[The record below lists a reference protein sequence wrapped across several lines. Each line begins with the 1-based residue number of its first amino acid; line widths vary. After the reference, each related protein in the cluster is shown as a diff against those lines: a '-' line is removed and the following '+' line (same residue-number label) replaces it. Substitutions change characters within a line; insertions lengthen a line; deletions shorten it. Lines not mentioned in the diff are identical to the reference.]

1 MTNEQYLQKVAL
13 LKKMA
18 YHYYTLDSPIASD
31 EEYDN
36 LYAEILAYESA
47 NPTQIVADSPTQKV
61 GDEILTKFEKSTHI
75 ERMWSLEDI
84 FNKDE
89 LMAWVE
95 RIYKNINALENPR
108 FADKA
113 TNLRFMCDAKFDG
126 ASMNLLY
133 ENGVLIS
140 AATRGDGS
148 VGEQVLHNARAIE
161 SIPQNIA
168 YKGKIEIRGE
178 IVIAKADFE
187 ALNELRLQN
196 GESVFANP
204 RNAAAGSLRNLDA
217 RITRKRKLTFI
228 PWGFGFVGESLGE
241 SVNKTIHPSTKIK
254 HIKNRATKSQGIK
267 NIISKHKNNN
277 VMVRAFKNPA
287 TKNQGTKNIISKHKN
302 NNVRAFRYHNE
313 IIVVIVSPMSMQSF
327 FANLCAIKS
336 LGFKDSL
343 LSKICANIDEIEAFY
358 NHLIRIRDKY
368 PIMLD
373 GMVVRIDDLSLQN
386 ALGFT
391 IKNPRFAVAYKFPA
405 IEKTTQILSVS
416 FQVGRSGVITPVA
429 ELESV
434 NIEGANIT
442 RATLHNFDEIAK
454 KDIRVG
460 DKVLIIRS
468 GDVIPKIIKPI
479 IERRNGSEV
488 AIEKPR
494 FCPVCGSELLV
505 EDILI
510 KCQNLSCKARVMNS
524 IIHFCSKKAMN
535 IIGMGDKIVEFLF
548 ENGLI
553 NNILDIYALKSAD
566 LAGREGFGSK
576 KIENLLNAIEGSK
589 NAPLWNL
596 LNALGIEHIGEGS
609 SKKLA
614 SVLGERIFNA
624 NREELLEIDGIGEEM
639 AESIVLFM
647 QTNAEFIAK
656 LREIIK
662 PQMPK
667 NGESSVDSSIL
678 SSEIIVLTGTMSKS
692 RDEIALLLESMG
704 AKITNSV
711 SKKTTMVV
719 YGENAGSKLEKAK
732 ELGVRTMSESE
743 FMGQFVLGY
752 AISHL

>member
-47 NPTQIVADSPTQKV
+47 NPMQIAADSPTQKV

-89 LMAWVE
+89 LIAWVE
-95 RIYKNINALENPR
+95 RIHKNINALSVENPR
-108 FADKA
+108 LKA

-133 ENGVLIS
+133 ENGVLVS

-187 ALNELRLQN
+187 ALNESRLQN

-204 RNAAAGSLRNLDA
+204 RNAAAGSLRNLNA
-217 RITRKRKLTFI
+217 NITRSRKLTFI
-228 PWGFGFVGESLGE
+228 PWGFGFVGESLIKSSESLGE
-241 SVNKTIHPSTKIK
+241 SNADS
-254 HIKNRATKSQGIK
+254 
-267 NIISKHKNNN
+267 
-277 VMVRAFKNPA
+277 
-287 TKNQGTKNIISKHKN
+287 
-302 NNVRAFRYHNE
+302 
-313 IIVVIVSPMSMQSF
+313 SF

-358 NHLIRIRDKY
+358 RHLIALRDKY

-373 GMVVRIDDLSLQN
+373 GMVVRIDDLALQN

-429 ELESV
+429 ELEPV

-553 NNILDIYALKSAD
+553 SNILDIYALKSAD
-566 LAGREGFGSK
+566 LAGREGFGAK
-576 KIENLLNAIEGSK
+576 KIENLLSAIEGSK

-667 NGESSVDSSIL
+667 NGESSVDSSRL
-678 SSEIIVLTGTMSKS
+678 SGEIIVLTGTMSKS
-692 RDEIALLLESMG
+692 RDEIASMLESMG

-732 ELGVRTMSESE
+732 ELGVKVISESE
-743 FMGQFVLGY
+743 FMGQFVLG
-752 AISHL
+752 

>member
-36 LYAEILAYESA
+36 LYGEIIAYESA
-47 NPTQIVADSPTQKV
+47 NPTQITPDSPTQKV

-89 LMAWVE
+89 LVEWVK
-95 RIYKNINALENPR
+95 RIHKNINALENPLLSQ
-108 FADKA
+108 KA

-133 ENGVLIS
+133 ENGALVS

-178 IVIAKADFE
+178 IVITKADFE
-187 ALNELRLQN
+187 VLNESRLQN

-217 RITRKRKLTFI
+217 RITRSRKLTFI
-228 PWGFGFVGESLGE
+228 PWGFGFISESLGE
-241 SVNKTIHPSTKIK
+241 SSSESNKSFGES
-254 HIKNRATKSQGIK
+254 NADS
-267 NIISKHKNNN
+267 
-277 VMVRAFKNPA
+277 
-287 TKNQGTKNIISKHKN
+287 
-302 NNVRAFRYHNE
+302 
-313 IIVVIVSPMSMQSF
+313 SF
-327 FANLCAIKS
+327 FATLTTIKS
-336 LGFKDSL
+336 FGFKDSL

-358 NHLIRIRDKY
+358 NHLIAMRDKY

-405 IEKTTQILSVS
+405 IEKTTKILAVS

-429 ELESV
+429 ELEPV

-454 KDIRVG
+454 KDIRIG

-479 IERRNGSEV
+479 VERRNGSEIV
-488 AIEKPR
+488 IEKPR

-553 NNILDIYALKSAD
+553 SNILDIYAMKSAD
-566 LAGREGFGSK
+566 LAGREGFGAK
-576 KIENLLNAIEGSK
+576 KIDNLLNAIEGSK

-614 SVLGERIFNA
+614 SVLGERIFSA
-624 NREELLEIDGIGEEM
+624 NREELLAIDGIGEEM

-662 PQMPK
+662 PQMPQG
-667 NGESSVDSSIL
+667 GESSADSSIL
-678 SSEIIVLTGTMSKS
+678 SGEIIVLTGTMSKS
-692 RDEIALLLESMG
+692 RDEIASMLESMG

-719 YGENAGSKLEKAK
+719 YGENTGSKLEKAR
-732 ELGVRTMSESE
+732 ELGVKVVSEDE
-743 FMGQFVLGY
+743 LR
-752 AISHL
+752 ALI

>member
-1 MTNEQYLQKVAL
+1 MTNEQYLQKVEL

-36 LYAEILAYESA
+36 LYTEIVAYESA
-47 NPTQIVADSPTQKV
+47 NPTQITPDSPTQKV
-61 GDEILTKFEKSTHI
+61 GDEILSKFEKSTHI

-89 LMAWVE
+89 LSAWIE
-95 RIYKNINALENPR
+95 RIYKNINALSVENPR
-108 FADKA
+108 LADKA
-113 TNLRFMCDAKFDG
+113 KNLVFMCDAKFDG

-133 ENGVLIS
+133 ENGALVS

-148 VGEQVLHNARAIE
+148 VGEQVLHNARAIK
-161 SIPQNIA
+161 SIPQTIA
-168 YKGKIEIRGE
+168 YTGKIEIRGE
-178 IVIAKADFE
+178 IVIEKADFE
-187 ALNELRLQN
+187 ALNESRLQN

-204 RNAAAGSLRNLDA
+204 RNAAAGSLRNLDSS
-217 RITRKRKLTFI
+217 ITRNRKLTFI
-228 PWGFGFVGESLGE
+228 PWGFGFVDSSFSSLRDSTQSVESWQ
-241 SVNKTIHPSTKIK
+241 STFR
-254 HIKNRATKSQGIK
+254 HSEATKSP
-267 NIISKHKNNN
+267 
-277 VMVRAFKNPA
+277 KNPQDLTQDA
-287 TKNQGTKNIISKHKN
+287 HFLDSSHTAQNDDN
-302 NNVRAFRYHNE
+302 N
-313 IIVVIVSPMSMQSF
+313 SF
-327 FANLCAIKS
+327 FANLTTIKS
-336 LGFKDSL
+336 LGFRDSL

-358 NHLIRIRDKY
+358 NHLIAMRDKY

-386 ALGFT
+386 ALGYT

-405 IEKTTQILSVS
+405 IEKTTKILSVS

-429 ELESV
+429 ELEPV

-479 IERRNGSEV
+479 VETRNGSEV
-488 AIEKPR
+488 AVEKPR

-553 NNILDIYALKSAD
+553 SNILDIYALKSAD
-566 LAGREGFGSK
+566 LEGKEGFGAK
-576 KIENLLNAIEGSK
+576 KIKNLLDAIEGSK

-596 LNALGIEHIGEGS
+596 LNALGIEHIGEGT

-614 SVLGERIFNA
+614 SVLGERIFSA
-624 NREELLEIDGIGEEM
+624 NREELLAIDGIGEEM

-647 QTNAEFIAK
+647 QTNADFIAR

-662 PQMPK
+662 PTMPSV
-667 NGESSVDSSIL
+667 NRAESGESGTDSSRF
-678 SSEIIVLTGTMSKS
+678 SGEIIVLTGTMSKS
-692 RDEIALLLESMG
+692 RDKIASMLESMG

-711 SKKTTMVV
+711 SRKTTMVI

-732 ELGVRTMSESE
+732 ELGVRTISESE
-743 FMGQFVLGY
+743 LRALIAQ
-752 AISHL
+752 

>member
-18 YHYYTLDSPIASD
+18 YHYYTMDSPIASD
-31 EEYDN
+31 EEYDT
-36 LYAEILAYESA
+36 LYAEIVAYESA
-47 NPTQIVADSPTQKV
+47 NPTQIAVDSPTQKV

-89 LMAWVE
+89 LREWIE
-95 RIYKNINALENPR
+95 RIHKNINAVENPR
-108 FADKA
+108 VAQKA
-113 TNLRFMCDAKFDG
+113 ANLRFMCDAKFDG

-133 ENGVLIS
+133 ENGVLVS

-148 VGEQVLHNARAIE
+148 VGEQVLHNARAIP

-178 IVIAKADFE
+178 IVIEKADFE
-187 ALNELRLQN
+187 ALNKSRLQN

-204 RNAAAGSLRNLDA
+204 RNAAAGSLRNLNA
-217 RITRKRKLTFI
+217 NITRNRKLTFI
-228 PWGFGFVGESLGE
+228 PWGFGFIGESLKTLGDLGE
-241 SVNKTIHPSTKIK
+241 STADSSAFLGESNNFLDSTES
-254 HIKNRATKSQGIK
+254 AADS
-267 NIISKHKNNN
+267 
-277 VMVRAFKNPA
+277 
-287 TKNQGTKNIISKHKN
+287 
-302 NNVRAFRYHNE
+302 
-313 IIVVIVSPMSMQSF
+313 SF

-336 LGFKDSL
+336 LGFKDSH

-358 NHLIRIRDKY
+358 NHLIAIRDKY

-373 GMVVRIDDLSLQN
+373 GMVVRIDDLALQN

-429 ELESV
+429 ELEPV

-454 KDIRVG
+454 KDIRIG

-479 IERRNGSEV
+479 IERRNGSEIAV
-488 AIEKPR
+488 EKPR
-494 FCPVCGSELLV
+494 FCPVCGSELLI

-548 ENGLI
+548 ENGVI
-553 NNILDIYALKSAD
+553 SNILDIYALKSAD
-566 LAGREGFGSK
+566 LAGKEGFGAK
-576 KIENLLNAIEGSK
+576 KIDNLLSAIESSK
-589 NAPLWNL
+589 NAPLWNV

-614 SVLGERIFNA
+614 SVLGERIFSA
-624 NREELLEIDGIGEEM
+624 NRSELLEIDGIGEEM

-656 LREIIK
+656 LLEIIK

-667 NGESSVDSSIL
+667 SGESNADSL
-678 SSEIIVLTGTMSKS
+678 SLSGEIIVLTGTMSKS
-692 RDEIALLLESMG
+692 RDEIASMLESMG

-711 SKKTTMVV
+711 SKKTTMLI

-732 ELGVRTMSESE
+732 ALGVKTISESE
-743 FMGQFVLGY
+743 LK
-752 AISHL
+752 ALI

>member
-47 NPTQIVADSPTQKV
+47 NPTQIAVDSPTQKV

-75 ERMWSLEDI
+75 EKMWSLEDI

-89 LMAWVE
+89 LIAWVE
-95 RIYKNINALENPR
+95 RIYKNINALSVENPR
-108 FADKA
+108 LKA

-133 ENGVLIS
+133 ENGVLVS

-187 ALNELRLQN
+187 ALNESRLQN

-228 PWGFGFVGESLGE
+228 PWGFGFVGESLIKSSKSLGE
-241 SVNKTIHPSTKIK
+241 SNADS
-254 HIKNRATKSQGIK
+254 
-267 NIISKHKNNN
+267 
-277 VMVRAFKNPA
+277 
-287 TKNQGTKNIISKHKN
+287 
-302 NNVRAFRYHNE
+302 
-313 IIVVIVSPMSMQSF
+313 SF

-343 LSKICANIDEIEAFY
+343 LSKMCANIDEIEAFY
-358 NHLIRIRDKY
+358 NHLIAMRDKY

-479 IERRNGSEV
+479 IERRNGSEIV
-488 AIEKPR
+488 VEKPR

-553 NNILDIYALKSAD
+553 SNILDIYALKSAD
-566 LAGREGFGSK
+566 LAGREGFGAK
-576 KIENLLNAIEGSK
+576 KIENLLSAIEGSK

-614 SVLGERIFNA
+614 SVLGERIFSA

-667 NGESSVDSSIL
+667 SGESSVDSMRL
-678 SSEIIVLTGTMSKS
+678 GGEIIVLTGTMSKS

-732 ELGVRTMSESE
+732 ELGIKIISESE
-743 FMGQFVLGY
+743 LR
-752 AISHL
+752 ALI

>member
-75 ERMWSLEDI
+75 EKMWSLEDI

-89 LMAWVE
+89 LIAWVE
-95 RIYKNINALENPR
+95 RIYKNINALSAENPHL
-108 FADKA
+108 ADKA
-113 TNLRFMCDAKFDG
+113 TNLCFMCDAKFDG

-133 ENGVLIS
+133 ENGALVS

-187 ALNELRLQN
+187 ALNESRLQN
-196 GESVFANP
+196 GISVFANP

-228 PWGFGFVGESLGE
+228 PWGFGFVGESLIKSSESHESLGE
-241 SVNKTIHPSTKIK
+241 SNADS
-254 HIKNRATKSQGIK
+254 
-267 NIISKHKNNN
+267 
-277 VMVRAFKNPA
+277 
-287 TKNQGTKNIISKHKN
+287 
-302 NNVRAFRYHNE
+302 
-313 IIVVIVSPMSMQSF
+313 SF

-358 NHLIRIRDKY
+358 NHLIAMRDKY

-373 GMVVRIDDLSLQN
+373 GMVVRIDDLALQN

-429 ELESV
+429 ELEPV
-434 NIEGANIT
+434 NIEGANVT

-454 KDIRVG
+454 KDIRIG

-488 AIEKPR
+488 VVEKPR

-553 NNILDIYALKSAD
+553 SNILDIYALKSAD

-576 KIENLLNAIEGSK
+576 KIDNLLSAIEGSK

-614 SVLGERIFNA
+614 SVLGERIFSA
-624 NREELLEIDGIGEEM
+624 NREELLEIEGIGEEM

-667 NGESSVDSSIL
+667 SGESSVDSSRL
-678 SSEIIVLTGTMSKS
+678 SGEIIVLTGTMSKS
-692 RDEIALLLESMG
+692 RDEIAFMLESMG

-732 ELGVRTMSESE
+732 ELGVKTISESE
-743 FMGQFVLGY
+743 FMGQFV
-752 AISHL
+752 S

>member
-36 LYAEILAYESA
+36 LYSEIIAYESA
-47 NPTQIVADSPTQKV
+47 NPTQISPDSPTQKV

-89 LMAWVE
+89 LLEWVK
-95 RIYKNINALENPR
+95 RIHKNINALENPLLSQ
-108 FADKA
+108 KA

-133 ENGVLIS
+133 ENGALIS

-187 ALNELRLQN
+187 ALNESRLQN

-217 RITRKRKLTFI
+217 RITRSRKLTFI
-228 PWGFGFVGESLGE
+228 PWGFGFIDSNFSSLRGD
-241 SVNKTIHPSTKIK
+241 ST
-254 HIKNRATKSQGIK
+254 NRQS
-267 NIISKHKNNN
+267 
-277 VMVRAFKNPA
+277 NP
-287 TKNQGTKNIISKHKN
+287 KD
-302 NNVRAFRYHNE
+302 
-313 IIVVIVSPMSMQSF
+313 SMQNDSF
-327 FANLCAIKS
+327 FATLSAIKS

-358 NHLIRIRDKY
+358 NHLIAMRDKY

-391 IKNPRFAVAYKFPA
+391 IKNPRFAIAYKFPA
-405 IEKTTQILSVS
+405 IEKTTKILAVS

-454 KDIRVG
+454 KDIRIG

-479 IERRNGSEV
+479 IERRNGSEIV
-488 AIEKPR
+488 IEKPR

-553 NNILDIYALKSAD
+553 SNILDIYAMKSAD
-566 LAGREGFGSK
+566 LAGREGFGAK

-614 SVLGERIFNA
+614 SVLGERIFSA
-624 NREELLEIDGIGEEM
+624 NREELLAIDGIGEEM

-647 QTNAEFIAK
+647 QTNAEFTAK

-662 PQMPK
+662 PQMPSS
-667 NGESSVDSSIL
+667 GESSVDSSIL
-678 SSEIIVLTGTMSKS
+678 SGEIIALTGTMSKS

-719 YGENAGSKLEKAK
+719 YGKNAGSKLEKAR
-732 ELGVRTMSESE
+732 ELGVKVVSEDE
-743 FMGQFVLGY
+743 LR
-752 AISHL
+752 ALI

>member
-89 LMAWVE
+89 LIAWVE

-108 FADKA
+108 LKA
-113 TNLRFMCDAKFDG
+113 TNLHFMCDAKFDG

-133 ENGVLIS
+133 ENGVLVS

-187 ALNELRLQN
+187 ALNESRLQN

-228 PWGFGFVGESLGE
+228 PWGFGFVGESLIKSSESVGE
-241 SVNKTIHPSTKIK
+241 SNADS
-254 HIKNRATKSQGIK
+254 
-267 NIISKHKNNN
+267 
-277 VMVRAFKNPA
+277 
-287 TKNQGTKNIISKHKN
+287 
-302 NNVRAFRYHNE
+302 
-313 IIVVIVSPMSMQSF
+313 SF

-358 NHLIRIRDKY
+358 NHLIAMRDKY

-373 GMVVRIDDLSLQN
+373 GMVVRIDDLALQN

-429 ELESV
+429 ELEPV

-479 IERRNGSEV
+479 IERRNGNEV
-488 AIEKPR
+488 VVEKPR

-524 IIHFCSKKAMN
+524 IIHFCSKNAMN

-553 NNILDIYALKSAD
+553 SNILDIYALKSAD
-566 LAGREGFGSK
+566 LAGREGFGAK
-576 KIENLLNAIEGSK
+576 KIENLLSAIEGSK

-614 SVLGERIFNA
+614 SVLGERIFSA
-624 NREELLEIDGIGEEM
+624 NREELLEIEGIGEEM

-667 NGESSVDSSIL
+667 SGESSADSSRL
-678 SSEIIVLTGTMSKS
+678 SGEIIVLTGTMSKS

-732 ELGVRTMSESE
+732 ELGVKVISESE
-743 FMGQFVLGY
+743 LNASITQ
-752 AISHL
+752 

>member
-36 LYAEILAYESA
+36 LYAEIIAYESA
-47 NPTQIVADSPTQKV
+47 NPTQISPDSPTQKV

-89 LMAWVE
+89 LVEWVK
-95 RIYKNINALENPR
+95 RIHKNINALENPLLSQ
-108 FADKA
+108 KA
-113 TNLRFMCDAKFDG
+113 TNLIFMCDAKFDG

-133 ENGVLIS
+133 ENGALVS

-187 ALNELRLQN
+187 ALNESRLQN

-217 RITRKRKLTFI
+217 RITRSRKLTFI
-228 PWGFGFVGESLGE
+228 PWGFGFIDSNFSSLRGD
-241 SVNKTIHPSTKIK
+241 SMNRQSNPKDST
-254 HIKNRATKSQGIK
+254 Q
-267 NIISKHKNNN
+267 
-277 VMVRAFKNPA
+277 
-287 TKNQGTKNIISKHKN
+287 
-302 NNVRAFRYHNE
+302 NE
-313 IIVVIVSPMSMQSF
+313 SF
-327 FANLCAIKS
+327 FANLSAIKS

-358 NHLIRIRDKY
+358 NHLIAMRDKY

-391 IKNPRFAVAYKFPA
+391 IKNPRFAIAYKFPA
-405 IEKTTQILSVS
+405 LEKTTQILAVS

-454 KDIRVG
+454 KDIRIG

-479 IERRNGSEV
+479 IERRNGSEIV
-488 AIEKPR
+488 IEKPR

-510 KCQNLSCKARVMNS
+510 KCQNLICKARVMNS

-553 NNILDIYALKSAD
+553 SNILDIYAMKSAD
-566 LAGREGFGSK
+566 LEGREGFGAK
-576 KIENLLNAIEGSK
+576 KIDNLLSAIEGSK

-614 SVLGERIFNA
+614 SVLGERIFSA
-624 NREELLEIDGIGEEM
+624 NREELLAIDGIGEEM

-667 NGESSVDSSIL
+667 RGESSADSSIL
-678 SSEIIVLTGTMSKS
+678 SGEIIALTGTMSKS

-732 ELGVRTMSESE
+732 ELGVKVVSEDE
-743 FMGQFVLGY
+743 LMAL
-752 AISHL
+752 I

>member
-36 LYAEILAYESA
+36 LYSEIIAYESA
-47 NPTQIVADSPTQKV
+47 NPTRIAVDSPTQKV

-89 LMAWVE
+89 LVEWVK
-95 RIYKNINALENPR
+95 RIHKNINALENPLLSQ
-108 FADKA
+108 KA

-133 ENGVLIS
+133 ENGALVS

-168 YKGKIEIRGE
+168 YNGKIEIRGE

-187 ALNELRLQN
+187 ALNESRLQN

-217 RITRKRKLTFI
+217 RITRNRKLTFI
-228 PWGFGFVGESLGE
+228 PWGFGFISESLGE
-241 SVNKTIHPSTKIK
+241 SSSESFGESS
-254 HIKNRATKSQGIK
+254 ADS
-267 NIISKHKNNN
+267 
-277 VMVRAFKNPA
+277 
-287 TKNQGTKNIISKHKN
+287 
-302 NNVRAFRYHNE
+302 
-313 IIVVIVSPMSMQSF
+313 SF
-327 FANLCAIKS
+327 FTTLCAIKS
-336 LGFKDSL
+336 FGFKDSL

-358 NHLIRIRDKY
+358 NHLIAMRDKY

-386 ALGFT
+386 VLGFT

-405 IEKTTQILSVS
+405 LEKTTQILAVS

-454 KDIRVG
+454 KDIRIG

-479 IERRNGSEV
+479 VERRNGSEIV
-488 AIEKPR
+488 IEKPR

-548 ENGLI
+548 EEGI
-553 NNILDIYALKSAD
+553 ISNILDIYAMKSAD
-566 LAGREGFGSK
+566 LAGREGFGAK

-609 SKKLA
+609 SKRLA
-614 SVLGERIFNA
+614 SVLGERIFSA
-624 NREELLEIDGIGEEM
+624 NREELLAIDGIGEEM

-662 PQMPK
+662 PQIPK
-667 NGESSVDSSIL
+667 NGESSADSSIL
-678 SSEIIVLTGTMSKS
+678 SGEIIVLTGTMSKS

-719 YGENAGSKLEKAK
+719 YGENAGSKLEKAR
-732 ELGVRTMSESE
+732 ELGVKVVSEDE
-743 FMGQFVLGY
+743 LR
-752 AISHL
+752 ALI

>member
-36 LYAEILAYESA
+36 LYGEIIAYESA
-47 NPTQIVADSPTQKV
+47 NPTQIAVDSPTQKV

-89 LMAWVE
+89 LVEWVK
-95 RIYKNINALENPR
+95 RIHKNINALENPLLSQ
-108 FADKA
+108 KA
-113 TNLRFMCDAKFDG
+113 TNLIFMCDAKFDG

-133 ENGVLIS
+133 ENGALVS

-187 ALNELRLQN
+187 ALNESRLQN

-217 RITRKRKLTFI
+217 RITRSRKLTFI
-228 PWGFGFVGESLGE
+228 PWGFGFISESLGE
-241 SVNKTIHPSTKIK
+241 SNKSFGES
-254 HIKNRATKSQGIK
+254 NADS
-267 NIISKHKNNN
+267 
-277 VMVRAFKNPA
+277 
-287 TKNQGTKNIISKHKN
+287 
-302 NNVRAFRYHNE
+302 
-313 IIVVIVSPMSMQSF
+313 SF
-327 FANLCAIKS
+327 FATLCAIKS
-336 LGFKDSL
+336 FGFKDSL

-358 NHLIRIRDKY
+358 NHLIAMRDKY

-405 IEKTTQILSVS
+405 IEKTTKILAVS

-429 ELESV
+429 ELEPV

-454 KDIRVG
+454 KDIRIG

-479 IERRNGSEV
+479 IERRNGSEIV
-488 AIEKPR
+488 IEKPR

-553 NNILDIYALKSAD
+553 SNILDIYAMKSAD
-566 LAGREGFGSK
+566 LAGREGFGAK

-614 SVLGERIFNA
+614 SVLGERIFSA
-624 NREELLEIDGIGEEM
+624 NRDELLAIDGIGEEM

-662 PQMPK
+662 SQIPK
-667 NGESSVDSSIL
+667 NGESSADSSIL
-678 SSEIIVLTGTMSKS
+678 SGEIIVLTGTMSKS

-719 YGENAGSKLEKAK
+719 YGENAGSKLEKAR
-732 ELGVRTMSESE
+732 ELGVRVVSEDE
-743 FMGQFVLGY
+743 LR
-752 AISHL
+752 ALI

>member
-36 LYAEILAYESA
+36 LYGEIVAYEGA
-47 NPTQIVADSPTQKV
+47 NPTQIAVDSPTQKV

-89 LMAWVE
+89 LVEWVK
-95 RIYKNINALENPR
+95 RIHKNINALENPLLSQ
-108 FADKA
+108 KA

-133 ENGVLIS
+133 ENGALIS

-168 YKGKIEIRGE
+168 YNGKIEIRGE
-178 IVIAKADFE
+178 IVITKADFE
-187 ALNELRLQN
+187 ALNESRLQN

-217 RITRKRKLTFI
+217 RITRNRKLTFI
-228 PWGFGFVGESLGE
+228 PWGFGFIDSTFSSLRGDLTNRQ
-241 SVNKTIHPSTKIK
+241 SNPKDSTQKADFLDSSLRL
-254 HIKNRATKSQGIK
+254 KNDS
-267 NIISKHKNNN
+267 ND
-277 VMVRAFKNPA
+277 
-287 TKNQGTKNIISKHKN
+287 
-302 NNVRAFRYHNE
+302 
-313 IIVVIVSPMSMQSF
+313 SF
-327 FANLCAIKS
+327 FANLVAIKS

-358 NHLIRIRDKY
+358 NHLINLRDKY

-405 IEKTTQILSVS
+405 IEKTTQILAVS

-429 ELESV
+429 ELEPV

-454 KDIRVG
+454 KDIRIF

-479 IERRNGSEV
+479 IERRNSSEIV
-488 AIEKPR
+488 IEKPR
-494 FCPVCGSELLV
+494 ICPVCGSELLV

-548 ENGLI
+548 EEGI
-553 NNILDIYALKSAD
+553 ISNILDIYALKSAD
-566 LAGREGFGSK
+566 LAGREGFGAK
-576 KIENLLNAIEGSK
+576 KIDNLLSAIEGSK

-614 SVLGERIFNA
+614 SVLGERIFSA
-624 NREELLEIDGIGEEM
+624 NREELLALDGIGTEM

-647 QTNAEFIAK
+647 QTNADFIAK
-656 LREIIK
+656 IREIIK
-662 PQMPK
+662 PQMPQSSESNANSSRL
-667 NGESSVDSSIL
+667 NG
-678 SSEIIVLTGTMSKS
+678 EIIVLTGTMSKS
-692 RDEIALLLESMG
+692 RDEIASMLETMG

-732 ELGVRTMSESE
+732 ELGVRVISEE
-743 FMGQFVLGY
+743 ELR
-752 AISHL
+752 ALI

>member
-1 MTNEQYLQKVAL
+1 MTNEQYLQKVEL

-31 EEYDN
+31 EEYDK
-36 LYAEILAYESA
+36 LYGEIVAFESA

-89 LMAWVE
+89 LIAWVE
-95 RIYKNINALENPR
+95 RIYKNINALSVENPLLSQ
-108 FADKA
+108 KA

-133 ENGVLIS
+133 ENGALIS

-148 VGEQVLHNARAIE
+148 VGEQVLHNARAIK

-178 IVIAKADFE
+178 IVIEKADFE
-187 ALNELRLQN
+187 ALNESRLQN

-204 RNAAAGSLRNLDA
+204 RNAAAGSLRNLDSS
-217 RITRKRKLTFI
+217 ITRNRKLTFI
-228 PWGFGFVGESLGE
+228 PWGFGFISESLGE
-241 SVNKTIHPSTKIK
+241 SHSDD
-254 HIKNRATKSQGIK
+254 
-267 NIISKHKNNN
+267 
-277 VMVRAFKNPA
+277 
-287 TKNQGTKNIISKHKN
+287 
-302 NNVRAFRYHNE
+302 
-313 IIVVIVSPMSMQSF
+313 SF

-336 LGFKDSL
+336 LGFRDSL

-358 NHLIRIRDKY
+358 NHLIALRDKY

-373 GMVVRIDDLSLQN
+373 GMVVRIDDLALQN
-386 ALGFT
+386 ALGYT

-405 IEKTTQILSVS
+405 IEKTTKILSVS

-429 ELESV
+429 ELEPV

-479 IERRNGSEV
+479 AELRNGSEIAV
-488 AIEKPR
+488 EKPR

-505 EDILI
+505 EEILI

-548 ENGLI
+548 ENALI
-553 NNILDIYALKSAD
+553 GNILDIYSLQGAD
-566 LAGREGFGSK
+566 LEGREGFGAK
-576 KIENLLNAIEGSK
+576 KIKNLLDAIEGSK

-596 LNALGIEHIGEGS
+596 LNALGIEHIGEGT

-614 SVLGERIFNA
+614 SVLGERIFSA

-647 QTNAEFIAK
+647 QTNAEFIAR

-662 PQMPK
+662 PTMPSV
-667 NGESSVDSSIL
+667 NRAESGESSADSSIFNG
-678 SSEIIVLTGTMSKS
+678 EIIVLTGTMSKS

-711 SKKTTMVV
+711 SKKTTMVI

-732 ELGVRTMSESE
+732 ELGVRTISESE
-743 FMGQFVLGY
+743 LRALMAQ
-752 AISHL
+752 

>member
-1 MTNEQYLQKVAL
+1 MTNEQYLQKVEL

-31 EEYDN
+31 EEYDK
-36 LYAEILAYESA
+36 LYGEIVAYESA

-89 LMAWVE
+89 LVAWVE
-95 RIYKNINALENPR
+95 RIYKNINALSVENPR
-108 FADKA
+108 LADKA

-133 ENGVLIS
+133 ENGALIS

-148 VGEQVLHNARAIE
+148 VGEQVLHNARAIK

-178 IVIAKADFE
+178 IVIEKADFE
-187 ALNELRLQN
+187 ALNESRLQN
-196 GESVFANP
+196 NESVFANP
-204 RNAAAGSLRNLDA
+204 RNAAAGSLRNLDSS
-217 RITRKRKLTFI
+217 ITRNRKLTFI
-228 PWGFGFVGESLGE
+228 PWGFGFVGESLIKSSESHESLGE
-241 SVNKTIHPSTKIK
+241 SNADS
-254 HIKNRATKSQGIK
+254 
-267 NIISKHKNNN
+267 
-277 VMVRAFKNPA
+277 
-287 TKNQGTKNIISKHKN
+287 
-302 NNVRAFRYHNE
+302 
-313 IIVVIVSPMSMQSF
+313 SF
-327 FANLCAIKS
+327 FANLTAIKS
-336 LGFKDSL
+336 LGFRDSL
-343 LSKICANIDEIEAFY
+343 LSKICANIDEIEVFY
-358 NHLIRIRDKY
+358 QHLIAMRDKY

-386 ALGFT
+386 ALGYT

-405 IEKTTQILSVS
+405 IEKTTKILSVS

-429 ELESV
+429 ELEPV

-479 IERRNGSEV
+479 AELRNGSEV
-488 AIEKPR
+488 AVEKPR

-548 ENGLI
+548 ENALI
-553 NNILDIYALKSAD
+553 SNILDIYSLQGAD
-566 LAGREGFGSK
+566 LAGREGFGAK
-576 KIENLLNAIEGSK
+576 KIKNLLDAIEGSK

-596 LNALGIEHIGEGS
+596 LNALGIEHIGEGT

-614 SVLGERIFNA
+614 SVLGERIFSA

-662 PQMPK
+662 PTMPSV
-667 NGESSVDSSIL
+667 NRAESSESSVDSSRL
-678 SSEIIVLTGTMSKS
+678 NGEIIVLTGTMSKS
-692 RDEIALLLESMG
+692 RDEIASMLESMG
-704 AKITNSV
+704 AKITSSV

-732 ELGVRTMSESE
+732 ELGVKIISESE
-743 FMGQFVLGY
+743 LRALIAQ
-752 AISHL
+752 

>member
-89 LMAWVE
+89 LIAWVE
-95 RIYKNINALENPR
+95 RIYKNINALSVENPLLSQ
-108 FADKA
+108 KA

-148 VGEQVLHNARAIE
+148 VGEQVLHNAKAIE

-178 IVIAKADFE
+178 IVIAKANFE
-187 ALNELRLQN
+187 ALNESRLQN

-228 PWGFGFVGESLGE
+228 PWGFGFVGESLIKSSESLGE
-241 SVNKTIHPSTKIK
+241 SSSESHESLGESNADS
-254 HIKNRATKSQGIK
+254 
-267 NIISKHKNNN
+267 
-277 VMVRAFKNPA
+277 
-287 TKNQGTKNIISKHKN
+287 
-302 NNVRAFRYHNE
+302 
-313 IIVVIVSPMSMQSF
+313 SF

-336 LGFKDSL
+336 FGFKDSL

-358 NHLIRIRDKY
+358 NHLIAMRDKY

-488 AIEKPR
+488 VVEKPR

-553 NNILDIYALKSAD
+553 SNILDIYALKSAD
-566 LAGREGFGSK
+566 LAGREGFGTK
-576 KIENLLNAIEGSK
+576 KIDNLLSAIEGSK

-614 SVLGERIFNA
+614 SVLGERIFSV

-667 NGESSVDSSIL
+667 SGESSVDSSRL
-678 SSEIIVLTGTMSKS
+678 SGEIIVLTGTMSKS
-692 RDEIALLLESMG
+692 RDEIASMLESIG

-711 SKKTTMVV
+711 SKKTTMVI

-732 ELGVRTMSESE
+732 ELGVKVISESE
-743 FMGQFVLGY
+743 FMGQFV
-752 AISHL
+752 S